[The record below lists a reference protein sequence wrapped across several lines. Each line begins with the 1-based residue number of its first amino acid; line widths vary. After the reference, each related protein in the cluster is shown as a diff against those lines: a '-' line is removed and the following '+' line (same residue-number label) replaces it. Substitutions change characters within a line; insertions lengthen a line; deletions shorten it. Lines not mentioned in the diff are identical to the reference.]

1 VSPVRLN
8 PDLPAELE
16 RIINKCLEKDRNLRF
31 RHASEIRTDLQRL
44 KRDTESTRIAATQA
58 SPDKTLKRRKLW
70 VVVAAC
76 IAAIGLAA
84 VGTWYSR
91 SGRAA
96 QIDSIAVLPFTNGGG
111 DALSDGITES
121 LIDDLA
127 HVPQL
132 KVKSRNSV
140 FHYKGKDVHVPKV
153 GNDLGVSA
161 LVIGRETD
169 RTPQGAAPGDS

>member
-1 VSPVRLN
+1 M
-8 PDLPAELE
+8 
-16 RIINKCLEKDRNLRF
+16 EKDRNLRYQ
-31 RHASEIRTDLQRL
+31 HASEIRTDLQRL

-70 VVVAAC
+70 VVLAAC
-76 IAAIGLAA
+76 IAVIGLAA
-84 VGTWYSR
+84 GGAWYLRSSR
-91 SGRAA
+91 TA

-111 DALSDGITES
+111 DANTDYLSDGITES
-121 LIDDLA
+121 LIDSLA

-140 FHYKGKDVHVPKV
+140 FRYKGKDVDAQKA

-161 LVIGRETD
+161 LVSGRVVPRGT
-169 RTPQGAAPGDS
+169 ASK